1 MTDAQFVNSSY
12 PPRLLDLED
21 GKNLPPGERAAIPS
35 SDYRKALEEEGALTR
50 VREPSTSDAASG
62 EKEKN

>member
-1 MTDAQFVNSSY
+1 MTDAQFVNSSF

-21 GKNLPPGERAAIPS
+21 GKNLPPGERAAIPA

-50 VREPSTSDAASG
+50 VREPSAATETSEE
-62 EKEKN
+62 EKK